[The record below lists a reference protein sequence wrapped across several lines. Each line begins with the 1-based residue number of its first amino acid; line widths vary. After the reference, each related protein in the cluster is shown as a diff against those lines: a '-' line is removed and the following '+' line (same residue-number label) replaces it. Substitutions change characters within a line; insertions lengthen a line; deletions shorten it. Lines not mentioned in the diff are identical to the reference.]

1 MERGKGM
8 KGRTGGKGRGWKKGG
23 GDGME
28 GIIWI
33 GPPHFSERGC
43 AYVPSGVLGGAPA
56 EIELGAFWP

>member
-1 MERGKGM
+1 MEREGS
-8 KGRTGGKGRGWKKGG
+8 RGGQEERDGVEEG

-33 GPPHFSERGC
+33 GPRSPHLSERGC

-56 EIELGAFWP
+56 EIELGAFWL